1 MEPKFR
7 SKKIKIYSVCT
18 AIIFLC
24 CSMAFNSKA
33 QSSLDSIATL
43 RVGDQLPEDFWKT
56 KHQIYNGQ
64 DLTNQDL
71 SEYKGKLL
79 ILDFWATWCGSCI
92 SNLPKLSKL
101 QLDFT
106 GKMKVILVNCFN
118 TRDNEKK
125 ISAFYVKRKDL
136 LSAPQLPTVI
146 NDRSLLQMFPHRI
159 IPHYVWIDANGTVAA
174 ITNSQYINAYQIE
187 QMLSVR

>member
-1 MEPKFR
+1 MKPKFR
-7 SKKIKIYSVCT
+7 SNQIKTCT
-18 AIIFLC
+18 IIIFLC
-24 CSMAFNSKA
+24 CSMTFTSKA
-33 QSSLDSIATL
+33 QSSIDSIPSL
-43 RVGDQLPEDFWKT
+43 RVGDQLPEYFWKT
-56 KHQIYNGQ
+56 KHQLYNGQ

-71 SEYKGKLL
+71 SGYKGTLL
-79 ILDFWATWCGSCI
+79 ILDFWATWCGSCV

-106 GKMKVILVNCFN
+106 GKMKVILVNCNN

-125 ISAFYVKRKDL
+125 ISNFYLKRNDL
-136 LSAPQLPTVI
+136 LLVPQLPTVI
-146 NDRSLLQMFPHRI
+146 NDNRLLQMFPHRI

-187 QMLSVR
+187 QLLSVR

>member
-1 MEPKFR
+1 MKPRLR
-7 SKKIKIYSVCT
+7 SKQIKICSLFTLIILLYSSLT
-18 AIIFLC
+18 FT
-24 CSMAFNSKA
+24 SKA
-33 QSSLDSIATL
+33 QSSIDIIPSLK
-43 RVGDQLPEDFWKT
+43 VGDQLPEDFWKT
-56 KHQIYNGQ
+56 KHQTYNGQ

-125 ISAFYVKRKDL
+125 ISDFYVKRNDL
-136 LSAPQLPTVI
+136 LPAPQLPTVI

-187 QMLSVR
+187 QLLSVR